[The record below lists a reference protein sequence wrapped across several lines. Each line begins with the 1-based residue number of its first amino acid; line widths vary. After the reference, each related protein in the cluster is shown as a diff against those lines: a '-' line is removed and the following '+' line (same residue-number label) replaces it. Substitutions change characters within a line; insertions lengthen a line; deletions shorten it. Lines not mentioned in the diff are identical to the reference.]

1 LGWGEYDLWKGIA
14 PAALTW
20 WVQVLLIVWG
30 HVAAVFAAHRLA
42 VRTSTRG
49 RALLAQAP
57 LVGLMVCYTVAGL
70 WVLAQQIK
78 A

>member
-1 LGWGEYDLWKGIA
+1 
-14 PAALTW
+14 
-20 WVQVLLIVWG
+20 VLLIVWG
-30 HVAAVFAAHRLA
+30 HVAAVFAAHRFAL
-42 VRTSTRG
+42 RTSTRG

-57 LVGLMVCYTVAGL
+57 LVGLMVLYTVTGL